1 MSATSKKIIVTD
13 ISSSASEKAV
23 KEFFLFCDKI
33 KEFELI
39 KDESSDKQTAYIT
52 FEKDSGSKT
61 ALMLSN
67 AVIGDS
73 QIVVKSADDTSA
85 TDDSYSDDGYS
96 PNSGR
101 TRTDLIAEI
110 LAAGYQLQD
119 TIFETGS
126 KYGVTASLSQYLST
140 LQSKLLELD
149 EKYKL
154 SEKVTSK
161 ALELDT
167 QFAIQDTVKLY
178 AAQAQGRAVQALETP
193 PGKIAHDLYTNT
205 YRQIGDIQNQ
215 ARRIAEE
222 KKLRSGY
229 SINDNVN
236 GGIQAH

>member
-1 MSATSKKIIVTD
+1 MSSQSKSVIVTEVA
-13 ISSSASEKAV
+13 SSVSERA
-23 KEFFLFCDKI
+23 
-33 KEFELI
+33 EFELV
-39 KDESSDKQTAYIT
+39 KDENSDKQTAYIT
-52 FEKDSGSKT
+52 FEKESGAKT

-67 AVIGDS
+67 AVLGDS
-73 QIVVKSADDTSA
+73 QIIVKSADDTS
-85 TDDSYSDDGYS
+85 DDSYSDEDS
-96 PNSGR
+96 TSSR
-101 TRTDLIAEI
+101 SKADLLAEI

-119 TIFETGS
+119 TIFETGCELNA
-126 KYGVTASLSQYLST
+126 KFGVTASLSQYLST

-167 QFAIQDTVKLY
+167 HFAIQDTVKSY
-178 AAQAQGRAVQALETP
+178 AAQAQGRAVQALETS
-193 PGKIAHDLYTNT
+193 PGRIAHDLYTNT
-205 YRQIGDIQNQ
+205 YSLIGDIQSQ

-229 SINDNVN
+229 SINENVN